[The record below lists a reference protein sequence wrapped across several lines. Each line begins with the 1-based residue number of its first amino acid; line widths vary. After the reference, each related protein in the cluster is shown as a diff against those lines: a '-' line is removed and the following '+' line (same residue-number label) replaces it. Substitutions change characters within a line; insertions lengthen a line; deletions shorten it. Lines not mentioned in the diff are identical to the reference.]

1 MPWVEFD
8 EPFSAPPRS
17 VGPMVPPGDAVL
29 VDADERWGTISGAEL
44 SGAIDVSQCERLE
57 LDGSIFRGA
66 SLVGARDA
74 EIDVKACIFVDC
86 DLSALKFSSL
96 ISARFEG
103 CKLSGIDLGSGL
115 LRDVEFDGTV
125 MRMTTLRMAEL
136 ERVSVRDCV
145 LDDVDFYEASLTDVA
160 FPGSE
165 LRAVELDK
173 ARFRN
178 VDLREARVL
187 DLRSGSRFEGCL
199 LASSQI
205 VPLAHLFAHASGV
218 AIEKPDD

>member
-1 MPWVEFD
+1 MPWIDVD

-17 VGPMVPPGDAVL
+17 TGPMVPPGDAVI
-29 VDADERWGTISGAEL
+29 VDVDERWGTISGAEV
-44 SGAIDVSQCERLE
+44 SGAIDVSRCERLE
-57 LDGSIFRGA
+57 LDGSILRGV
-66 SLVGARDA
+66 SLIATPGL
-74 EIDVKACIFVDC
+74 ELDVRACLFVEC
-86 DLSALKFSSL
+86 DLSALKFSSM

-103 CKLSGIDLGSGL
+103 CKLSGVDLGSGL
-115 LRDVEFDGTV
+115 VRDVEFDRTM
-125 MRMTTLRMAEL
+125 MRMSTLRMTEL

-145 LDDVDFYEASLTDVA
+145 LDDVDFYEASLSDVA

-178 VDLREARVL
+178 VDLREATEL
-187 DLRSGSRFEGCL
+187 DVRSGRRFEGCL
-199 LASSQI
+199 LTSSQI

-218 AIEKPDD
+218 AIEKADD